1 MRLRALSL
9 LMPSSSRQAWRQRGA
24 TLVEMVMVIVILAGG
39 TVAVMD
45 QFVNSSRSYQTNEA
59 TQTAAQLAQQ
69 CAEHILATRRLQG
82 HAAAT
87 ATPTICD
94 ALPVFTGYTP
104 TVSFA
109 VAPTP
114 PCVTAPCTLV
124 TVTVTQGGNPRAS
137 VVFMLGNY

>member
-1 MRLRALSL
+1 MSLRAFSL
-9 LMPSSSRQAWRQRGA
+9 LMPSSSSRAWSQRGA
-24 TLVEMVMVIVILAGG
+24 TLIEMVMVIVILAGG

-45 QFVNSSRSYQTNEA
+45 QFVNSAKSYQTNEA
-59 TQTAAQLAQQ
+59 IQTAAQLAQQ
-69 CAEHILATRRLQG
+69 CAEHILETRRLQG
-82 HAAAT
+82 HTAAT
-87 ATPTICD
+87 AATTICD
-94 ALPVFTGYTP
+94 ALPLIAGYTP

-124 TVTVTQGGNPRAS
+124 TVTVTQGGNTRAS